1 MRPGQPRRPP
11 LLRWA
16 LLLLILVLPA
26 MLVPAAGP
34 AQPTPPAERRVAL
47 VIGIGAYQ
55 NAPPLANPV
64 NDARAV
70 GEALR
75 RLNFEVDEV
84 FDPDA
89 RRLTRSVREFGVKAQ
104 RADVALVYYAG
115 HGVQVARENYLL
127 PADARL
133 ERERDL
139 LYEAMPLDLILGEA
153 SQARKIG
160 IVLLD
165 ACRNNPFVDRM
176 SRSMTIAGRG
186 STAPGLARVDNV
198 PRNTM
203 VVLATKADQIAED
216 GAGSNSPFAEA
227 LLAHFQI
234 PGLELSL
241 FFRSVRDTVLR
252 TTSNR
257 QEPFIFSSLGAEPF
271 YFYPRPPN
279 RPPLLAAI
287 PALEVKDSAGPTP
300 LPIPRPADPDQDPLS
315 IRITGLPRAGEVR
328 VEGRMVTPGAVY
340 AADRFASATYKPDG
354 STTGPV
360 GTLDIL
366 VEDGRGGSAL
376 GSLAIAVLPTNRAPL
391 VEAPRRLRIY
401 TGGLEIARPEDPDG
415 DAMVVTVRTLPRGVV
430 RNGAVALRGGERLR
444 PEELAALVYLPE
456 PGFTGSAG
464 RLAYA
469 VEDSRG
475 GKAEGTVEIEVMDAA
490 EAAAQLAETALWERL
505 RGSGRAEDVDAFLRL
520 YPDSRYEPAAR
531 RRLAELRGPA
541 ANGADP
547 APRAAQLPPEPPA
560 TPPPAASPPPAQ
572 AITPAPPSLQAAAP
586 VPAASLPA
594 AQAAAPVAPATPP
607 PTTSPPAAQVVAPV
621 PPAAPAPAMPQAA
634 TPMPPPAPGERLAAL
649 QPVPPPRATP
659 VPAPPA
665 AEERYFQDCP
675 HCPWMVRV
683 PAGTLLMGQGAN
695 DSAARPVR
703 RVTLRAFALGQYPV
717 TVAEWKACAAQGGCG
732 PLPRQS
738 VAEESTPLHN
748 VSWDDA
754 QQYIRW
760 LSRVT
765 GRPYR
770 LPSEAEWEYA
780 ARAGTQTRYWWGD
793 QLGIAQANCAECG
806 GTQDARGPMPVD
818 SFRPNAFGLYGM
830 LGGVAQW
837 VQDCWVPN
845 YQGAPVDGS
854 ARESRGCMRRVLRGG
869 SFRSGSEDILPVARN
884 FYDAPVRYQ
893 VNGFRVARNLE

>member
-1 MRPGQPRRPP
+1 MSTEPRGRPP

-16 LLLLILVLPA
+16 LVLVILVLPA
-26 MLVPAAGP
+26 MLLPRAGP
-34 AQPTPPAERRVAL
+34 AQPVPPPERRVAL

-55 NAPPLANPV
+55 SAPSLANPV
-64 NDARAV
+64 NDARGI

-75 RLNFEVDEV
+75 RLSFEVDEV
-84 FDPDA
+84 YDA
-89 RRLTRSVREFGVKAQ
+89 DFRRLTRAVREFGIKAQ
-104 RADVALVYYAG
+104 RADVAVVYYAG
-115 HGVQVARENYLL
+115 HGVQVGRENYLL

-139 LYEAMPLDLILGEA
+139 LYEAMPLELVLGEA

-176 SRSMTIAGRG
+176 SRAMTIAGRG

-198 PRNTM
+198 PRNTL

-216 GAGSNSPFAEA
+216 GGGDHSPFAEA

-241 FFRSVRDTVLR
+241 FFRSLRDTVLR
-252 TTSNR
+252 ATGNR

-279 RPPLLAAI
+279 RPPVLAAI

-300 LPIPRPADPDQDPLS
+300 LPIARPTDPDQDPLS
-315 IRITGLPRAGEVR
+315 VRITGLPRAGEVR
-328 VEGRMVTPGAVY
+328 VEGRPVTPGAVY
-340 AADRFASATYKPDG
+340 AADRFATVTYKPDG

-376 GSLAIAVLPTNRAPL
+376 GSLAITVLPSNRPPL

-415 DAMVVTVRTLPRGVV
+415 DAMAVTIRSLPRGLV
-430 RNGAVALRGGERLR
+430 RNGVAVLRSGDRLR
-444 PEELAALVYLPE
+444 PEELAGLVYVPE

-464 RLAYA
+464 SLAYA
-469 VEDSRG
+469 VEDNRG
-475 GKAEGTVEIEVMDAA
+475 ARAESSVEVEVMDAA
-490 EAAAQLAETALWERL
+490 EAASQLAETALWERL
-505 RGSGRAEDVDAFLRL
+505 RANGRAEDIDAFLRF
-520 YPDSRYEPAAR
+520 YPNSRHAGSAQ

-541 ANGADP
+541 GSGATA
-547 APRAAQLPPEPPA
+547 APPPA
-560 TPPPAASPPPAQ
+560 TSSPPSQVAQAPPPPPAPPSPQARPQQRPGGEQLALAQPPRPATEPRAMPVPPPAA
-572 AITPAPPSLQAAAP
+572 AAA
-586 VPAASLPA
+586 
-594 AQAAAPVAPATPP
+594 AAA
-607 PTTSPPAAQVVAPV
+607 AA
-621 PPAAPAPAMPQAA
+621 
-634 TPMPPPAPGERLAAL
+634 
-649 QPVPPPRATP
+649 
-659 VPAPPA
+659 
-665 AEERYFQDCP
+665 ERYFQDCP
-675 HCPWMVRV
+675 QCPWMVRI

-703 RVTLRAFALGQYPV
+703 QVTLKPFALGQFPV
-717 TVAEWKACAAQGGCG
+717 TVAEWRACAAAGGCG
-732 PLPRQS
+732 ALPRLA
-738 VAEESTPLHN
+738 VAEDATPLHN
-748 VSWDDA
+748 ASWEDA
-754 QQYIRW
+754 QAYVAW
-760 LSRVT
+760 LARTT
-765 GRPYR
+765 GRAYR

-780 ARAGTQTRYWWGD
+780 ARARTQTRYPWGD
-793 QLGIAQANCAECG
+793 QLGTAQANCAECG
-806 GTQDARGPMPVD
+806 GTQDMRGPMPVD
-818 SFRPNAFGLYGM
+818 SFQPNGFGLHGM

-845 YQGAPVDGS
+845 YQGAPTDGS
-854 ARESRGCMRRVLRGG
+854 ARESRGCLRRVLRGG
-869 SFRSGSEDILPVARN
+869 SFRSGREEILPVARN
-884 FYDAPVRYQ
+884 FYDAPVRYPA
-893 VNGFRVARNLE
+893 NGFRVARGLE